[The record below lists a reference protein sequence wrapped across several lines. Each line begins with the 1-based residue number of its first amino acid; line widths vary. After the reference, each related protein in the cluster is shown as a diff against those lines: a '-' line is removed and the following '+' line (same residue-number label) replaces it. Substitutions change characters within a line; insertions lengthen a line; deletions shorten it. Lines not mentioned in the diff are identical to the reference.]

1 MHTTIGSRFL
11 PAVLAALVIGAGA
24 PAQAADYDLDIEGM
38 HAFVEFKVPHL
49 TYSVLSGRFNE
60 FGGSFSWDRENPG
73 ESSVSVTIQTAS
85 LDSNHE
91 ERNQHLISEEFLN
104 VAKHPTATF
113 VSTSYDGDASGGTLS
128 GNLTLNGVTR
138 AIELAVSAIGEGKD
152 PWGGYRAGF
161 TATTTLR
168 GPAFG
173 YSHPF
178 FPKEIEMA
186 FGVEGVRRD

>member
-1 MHTTIGSRFL
+1 MHTTIGNRFL
-11 PAVLAALVIGAGA
+11 LAVLAALVIGAGA

-60 FGGSFSWDRENPG
+60 FGGSFTWDRENPG
-73 ESSVSVTIQTAS
+73 DSSVSVTIQTAS

-113 VSTSYDGDASGGTLS
+113 VSTSYDGDTSGGTLS

-186 FGVEGVRRD
+186 FGIEGIRRE